1 MATSDERFLVTGAA
15 GCIGAWAV
23 RALLDDGASVVAS
36 DLSEDPRR
44 LRLATGGDPGSGF
57 EFISLDVTRLND
69 LVAAVE
75 GYGITNIV
83 HLAGLQP
90 SFCAANPPL
99 GALVNVVGTINVF
112 EAVKRAGRAVGVSYA
127 STAAVYGAS
136 YADTSGLVGD
146 GSPAAPDSHY
156 GVYKVANEGSARV
169 YSLNDGIGSVG
180 LRPFIVYGPGRDH
193 GTTAEPTRAMLAA
206 AAGAPY
212 RMRFGGSIY
221 LTYAEDCARTFVAA
235 SRAAVGSSDAVC
247 VNVPGHRTSV
257 AQVANLIET
266 IVPEAQGT
274 ITWERAPLRAA
285 ALVSAPATEAF
296 GTAFNRP
303 LEDGIRSTIE
313 LFRRALDAELL
324 ALRDLEK
331 VS

>member
-1 MATSDERFLVTGAA
+1 
-15 GCIGAWAV
+15 
-23 RALLDDGASVVAS
+23 
-36 DLSEDPRR
+36 
-44 LRLATGGDPGSGF
+44 
-57 EFISLDVTRLND
+57 
-69 LVAAVE
+69 
-75 GYGITNIV
+75 
-83 HLAGLQP
+83 
-90 SFCAANPPL
+90 
-99 GALVNVVGTINVF
+99 
-112 EAVKRAGRAVGVSYA
+112 VSYA